1 MAFCPK
7 CGNPIVGEERFC
19 AQCGSDVSGAAAATA
34 GQSAGQSANPSG
46 VPSQP
51 AAYPPGATA
60 PPPTAPLRQ
69 KKGTTRVVAAVAIV
83 VLAGAY
89 FYNRSHGRASP
100 TGTQPISGAPSNT
113 PSGLAAQQW
122 LSVQWQNEGGTVML
136 TGAWTNNSAFT
147 LASATAE
154 CDQTDSGGNLVT
166 KNDVTLKGPLAPNA
180 VDNFT
185 RVRVGALSPGTTAIN
200 CVIVNVTRE

>member
-7 CGNPIVGEERFC
+7 CGNPIGSSERIC
-19 AQCGSDVSGAAAATA
+19 AQCGSDVSGAAATA
-34 GQSAGQSANPSG
+34 GRSAGQSANPSG
-46 VPSQP
+46 VPAQP
-51 AAYPPGATA
+51 AAYPQTA
-60 PPPTAPLRQ
+60 MVPPPIAPLKQ
-69 KKGTTRVVAAVAIV
+69 KKGTTRIVAVVALV

-100 TGTQPISGAPSNT
+100 TGTQPRPGAPSNT

-122 LSVQWQNEGGTVML
+122 LSVQWQNEGGTVMI

-154 CDQTDSGGNLVT
+154 CDQTDSGGKLVT

-180 VDNFT
+180 VDNFM

>member
-7 CGNPIVGEERFC
+7 CGNPFGSNERFC
-19 AQCGSDVSGAAAATA
+19 AQCGNDVSGAAAADQPA
-34 GQSAGQSANPSG
+34 PPAG
-46 VPSQP
+46 VPPQP
-51 AAYPPGATA
+51 AAYPPGATT
-60 PPPTAPLRQ
+60 PPAPLTQ
-69 KKGTTRVVAAVAIV
+69 KKGTTRIVVVVAILV
-83 VLAGAY
+83 VVGAY
-89 FYNRSHGRASP
+89 FYNRAHSSANP
-100 TGTQPISGAPSNT
+100 AGTQPTPSAPGTTPS

-122 LSVQWQNEGGTVML
+122 LSVQWQNEGGTVMI

-180 VDNFT
+180 VDNFM
-185 RVRVGALSPGTTAIN
+185 RVRVGALASATTAIN
-200 CVIVNVTRE
+200 CVIVNVSRD

>member
-7 CGNPIVGEERFC
+7 CGNPIESSERFC
-19 AQCGSDVSGAAAATA
+19 AQCGNDVAGAAAATA
-34 GQSAGQSANPSG
+34 GQSAGQPANPSG
-46 VPSQP
+46 VPAHP
-51 AAYPPGATA
+51 AAYPQAAMA
-60 PPPTAPLRQ
+60 PPPTAPPRQ
-69 KKGTTRVVAAVAIV
+69 KKGTTRIVAAVALV

-89 FYNRSHGRASP
+89 FYNRSHSGAGP
-100 TGTQPISGAPSNT
+100 TGTQPTPGAPSNT

-122 LSVQWQNEGGTVML
+122 LSVQWQNEGGTVMI

-166 KNDVTLKGPLAPNA
+166 KNDVALKGPLAPNA
-180 VDNFT
+180 VDNFM
-185 RVRVGALSPGTTAIN
+185 RVRVGALASATTAIN
-200 CVIVNVTRE
+200 CVIVNVSRD